1 MIKYNSTIQWLYNQ
15 IPPYQFKGGDSYKP
29 GLSRIKNFLNFI
41 GNPESNLKFIHV
53 GGTNGKGSTSH
64 MISSVLQESKKKV
77 GLFTSPHMF
86 DFRERIKVNS
96 SKIEKQFVIDFVEK
110 NKEYFLMKRNS
121 FFEISFAMAILYF
134 KVKKIDIAVIEVG
147 LGGRLDATNVIHPLL
162 SVITNIGY
170 DHTKF
175 LGNKIT
181 SIANEKAGII
191 KKNVPVLIG
200 EKNLKTDK
208 VFIEKAKRESSKIFF
223 AEDFLSNDAE
233 LGLETNYQKKNKRTV
248 YAAMQILFENNMIS
262 EIFRKGIL
270 NVRKNTLLRGRW
282 EKVSS
287 KPLIIA
293 DVAHNEEAFKEV
305 ICEVQKI
312 KSQKKVFVLGFVK
325 DKPINKIIKLL
336 PKEGIYFFSS
346 PKISRAYGLEHLNS
360 ILKKTDINYEI
371 FVTIEEAFNKALNI
385 ASKEDF
391 IFVGGSNF
399 TVAEVLTSN

>member
-208 VFIEKAKRESSKIFF
+208 VFIEKAKRESSNIFF

-270 NVRKNTLLRGRW
+270 NVRKNTSLRGRW

>member
-96 SKIEKQFVIDFVEK
+96 RKIEKQFVIDFVEK

-270 NVRKNTLLRGRW
+270 NVRKNTSLRGRW

>member
-1 MIKYNSTIQWLYNQ
+1 MTKYNSTIQWLYDQ

-29 GLSRIKNFLNFI
+29 GLSRIKNFLKFL
-41 GNPESNLKFIHV
+41 GYPQSNLKLIHV

-64 MISSVLQESKKKV
+64 MISSILQEFNKRV

-96 SKIEKQFVIDFVEK
+96 NKIEKKFVIDFVEK
-110 NKEYFLMKRNS
+110 NKDYFLSKKNS
-121 FFEISFAMAILYF
+121 FFEISFAMAISYF
-134 KVKKIDIAVIEVG
+134 KIQKIDYAVIEVG
-147 LGGRLDATNVIHPLL
+147 LGGRLDATNVIQPLI

-191 KKNVPVLIG
+191 KKNTPVLIG
-200 EKNLKTDK
+200 EKNPETDK

-223 AEDFLSNDAE
+223 AEDFLSIDSE
-233 LGLETNYQKKNKRTV
+233 LGLDVNYQKKNKNTAH
-248 YAAMQILFENNMIS
+248 AALQILFKNKIS
-262 EIFRKGIL
+262 MEVFRKGIL
-270 NVRKNTLLRGRW
+270 NVRENTSLKGRW
-282 EKVSS
+282 EKVSN

-293 DVAHNEEAFKEV
+293 DVGHNEEGFKEV
-305 ICEVQKI
+305 VSEIKKI
-312 KSQKKVFVLGFVK
+312 KSQRKIFVLGFVK
-325 DKPINKIIKLL
+325 DKPIKKIIKLF

-346 PKISRAYGLEHLNS
+346 PKISRAFSLEDLNL
-360 ILKKTDINYEI
+360 ILKNTDISYQI
-371 FVTIEEAFNKALNI
+371 FESLEEAYNRAINI

-391 IFVGGSNF
+391 IFIGGSNF
-399 TVAEVLTSN
+399 TVSEILKP

>member
-1 MIKYNSTIQWLYNQ
+1 M
-15 IPPYQFKGGDSYKP
+15 
-29 GLSRIKNFLNFI
+29 SRIKNFLSFI

-162 SVITNIGY
+162 SIITNIGF

-200 EKNLKTDK
+200 EKNLETDK

-233 LGLETNYQKKNKRTV
+233 LGLETNYKKKNKRTV
-248 YAAMQILFENNMIS
+248 YAAMQILFENKMIS
-262 EIFRKGIL
+262 QMFRKGVL
-270 NVRKNTLLRGRW
+270 NVRKNTSLRGRW

-312 KSQKKVFVLGFVK
+312 KSQKKMFVLGFVK

-360 ILKKTDINYEI
+360 ILENTEINYRI
-371 FVTIEEAFNKALNI
+371 FESVEEAYNI
-385 ASKEDF
+385 ALSNATKEDF

-399 TVAEVLTSN
+399 TVSEILDH

>member
-29 GLSRIKNFLNFI
+29 GLSRIKNFLSFI

-200 EKNLKTDK
+200 EKNLETDK

-223 AEDFLSNDAE
+223 AEDFLSNDAD

-248 YAAMQILFENNMIS
+248 YAAMQILFENRMIS
-262 EIFRKGIL
+262 QMFRKGVL
-270 NVRKNTLLRGRW
+270 NVRKNTSLRGRW

-312 KSQKKVFVLGFVK
+312 KSQKKMFVLGFVK

-346 PKISRAYGLEHLNS
+346 PKISRAYDLEHLNS
-360 ILKKTDINYEI
+360 ILENTEINYRI
-371 FVTIEEAFNKALNI
+371 FESVEEAYNI
-385 ASKEDF
+385 ALSNATKEDF

-399 TVAEVLTSN
+399 TVSEILDH